1 MGIGNIVSGIGSVA
15 TGSNSKK
22 GTNAAAKAQSQAYA
36 NALAEQQREFGVAQQ
51 AITPYVNAGQQALG
65 GQQTLLGLN
74 GNDAQQ
80 SAITALQNSP
90 AFTSLYNQGTDAI
103 LQNAA
108 ATGGLRGGN
117 IENGQLTNSLPGF
130 GSSLLATV
138 IQNQLSGLGGLSGM
152 GQSAAGTLGAAA
164 QNTGNAQSNLLVQ
177 QGNAS
182 AGGSLAQSLIGNNT
196 VNGLSGTLQKL
207 LAGSGTNLSGVSAG
221 SVAAPASGG
230 FSNLGGFNFQAP
242 TLF

>member
-1 MGIGNIVSGIGSVA
+1 MPTALIGAGISAAGSVA
-15 TGSNSKK
+15 SGSSSKK
-22 GTNAAAKAQSQAYA
+22 GANAAAKAQAQAYA

-74 GNDAQQ
+74 GNEAQQ
-80 SAITALQNSP
+80 SAITSLQNSP

-117 IENGQLTNSLPGF
+117 IENGQLSNSLPGF
-130 GSSLLATV
+130 SSSLLATV
-138 IQNQLSGLGGLSGM
+138 IQNQLSGLSGLSGM
-152 GQSAAGTLGAAA
+152 GQSAAGTLGSLG
-164 QNTGNAQSNLLVQ
+164 QNSANAQSQLMTQ
-177 QGNAS
+177 
-182 AGGSLAQSLIGNNT
+182 AGQTQAGYGLANSLYGNNT

-207 LAGSGTNLSGVSAG
+207 VGGTNLTGVSAG
-221 SVAAPASGG
+221 AVQRLAPAAQ
-230 FSNLGGFNFQAP
+230 NLIANNSA
-242 TLF
+242 LF